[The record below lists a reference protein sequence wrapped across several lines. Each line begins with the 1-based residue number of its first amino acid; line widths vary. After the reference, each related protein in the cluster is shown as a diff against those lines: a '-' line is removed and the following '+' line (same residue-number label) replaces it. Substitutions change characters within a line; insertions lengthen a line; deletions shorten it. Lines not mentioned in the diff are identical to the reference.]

1 MATRVINKLQSF
13 GHDNDE
19 RCNGRACAV
28 PFTYS
33 NSFQMI
39 YVMTSIASG
48 SGGNPEYYTT

>member
-13 GHDNDE
+13 KHDNDE

>member
-1 MATRVINKLQSF
+1 MATRVINKLQPF

-19 RCNGRACAV
+19 RCNGRACPV